1 MASGAQV
8 VTDLVATSDVWWR
21 SPYLLQR
28 EASVAAEVVLSS
40 ALADLPA
47 ITAWIV
53 SLSPWRLG
61 EHEPLRL
68 EGFAW
73 DELAGQGATGRSAR
87 RPSVRVKGSG
97 GHGVPAVLCGWL
109 SLPWPPRPAQLPGL
123 PGGCR
128 GGHRRGPTACLCPV
142 RPAGLEGPG
151 G

>member
-53 SLSPWRLG
+53 SLSPWR
-61 EHEPLRL
+61 
-68 EGFAW
+68 
-73 DELAGQGATGRSAR
+73 
-87 RPSVRVKGSG
+87 PSDRVKGSG
-97 GHGVPAVLCGWL
+97 GQGVPAVLCGWL